1 MFVYT
6 AVWLIFPLLHTYIPL
21 TLLDMV
27 IVFIYV
33 HFWCVLLRCSA
44 LAEMRGEGGGDVLM
58 QTYIQSMT
66 ILVSPMSRCRSVND
80 DVNFPEL
87 TVQPISTKY
96 IFLLTPYVRSTQLE
110 QIAQHAHGCDSCPRT
125 RTLND

>member
-1 MFVYT
+1 
-6 AVWLIFPLLHTYIPL
+6 
-21 TLLDMV
+21 
-27 IVFIYV
+27 
-33 HFWCVLLRCSA
+33 
-44 LAEMRGEGGGDVLM
+44 M

-87 TVQPISTKY
+87 TIQPISTKY